1 MRAKDL
7 GVFMSQTQANWQV
20 GQKVIHREF
29 GEGIITSTTNEEYI
43 EVFFQSYGAKS
54 VPLNSI
60 SKQES
65 NYKQALDGIS
75 STTDRIKEFFLSTEL
90 AELPLLDNAASL
102 TSAKV
107 DLLPHQIVLV
117 HKIANSSPRRFL
129 IADDVGL
136 GKTIET
142 ALLLREL
149 ASRGELNR
157 ALMIVPAGLVEN
169 WRRELNDV
177 FNLNFEVF
185 GADGDVT
192 DRKTN
197 AFAKHNRLIASIDT
211 LKRPKRVENILKAP
225 RWDLIVFDEA
235 HHLTAVERGA
245 NKVHKTDNYLLGESV
260 REHARD
266 LLLLS
271 ATPHQGE
278 HFRFLRLIHL
288 LDPTLF
294 SSVDD
299 MLTNKHRLNAVVLRR
314 TKADAC
320 DPDGETLFAR
330 RQVATKA
337 FHLSE
342 TEKIFY
348 ERLNNYLRE
357 GFALAQRSTG
367 EARAIGFVMSIFQ
380 KIAASSFAAVRRT
393 LQNRYIALAIYEAI
407 LAEEDK
413 NLKNYDN
420 ALAAARSMLKARD
433 NLPDTI
439 LSNAVIEKYIIDIKF
454 KHHKK
459 RAKAKEQEALIDDE
473 QVAGAIEGD
482 ISILATAAMPD
493 ERKMIDELL
502 AAFPISMESK
512 VKELNKLLNTLWR
525 ENENEK
531 VVVFATY
538 LGTVEML
545 KTAIETVFQG
555 KRVEIYKGG
564 DHSAKIAAEKRFKS
578 KDGPQVMICT
588 AAGREGINL
597 QYARILINFDLPWN
611 PMDIEQ
617 RIGRI
622 HRYGQ
627 KDTSQVYNFVSI
639 DTIEGNIYITLE
651 EKIHDIA
658 ATLGKVDEKGE
669 VAEDLRSQILGQL
682 GTQIS
687 YDQLY
692 KNALTDPE
700 LKRTQ
705 VELKVAIDNAKT
717 ARAVI
722 FELFQDLEGFDLSEY
737 KNISNASIDL
747 PKRLF
752 TAFKTGLSLFDG
764 NYRAIDEKTFEVN
777 YPALGIAKAP
787 ITFDRE
793 LANKDTKLSLLG
805 FDHRIVVHMINAL
818 ESRKTSARA
827 VAVRTK
833 DDPFMLAAWRIAFF
847 GEKGALHKKVIKIAF
862 SKTGHRLPEKEHLE
876 MLSGLPPISLPE
888 VNLGEWIPV
897 LEEIPKSLERDLK
910 YRCLLTEKTAYQ
922 AELIGI
928 MLGV

>member
-1 MRAKDL
+1 
-7 GVFMSQTQANWQV
+7 MSQIQV
-20 GQKVIHREF
+20 DWKIGQKINHKEF
-29 GEGIITSTTNEEYI
+29 GEGIVTSPPNEEYV
-43 EVFFQSYGAKS
+43 EVFFQSYGSKS
-54 VPLNSI
+54 VPIASI
-60 SKQES
+60 TKLES
-65 NYKQALDGIS
+65 NYQQAIDGVT
-75 STTDRIKEFFLSTEL
+75 STTDRIKEFFLASEL

-117 HKIANSSPRRFL
+117 HKVANASPRRFL
-129 IADDVGL
+129 VADDVGL

-169 WRRELNDV
+169 WRRELNEV

-185 GADGDVT
+185 GSEGDVT

-211 LKRPKRVENILKAP
+211 LKRPKRVENILKSP
-225 RWDLIVFDEA
+225 KWDLIVFDEA

-260 REHARD
+260 REHTRD

-288 LDPTLF
+288 LDPMLF
-294 SSVDD
+294 SSVED
-299 MLTNKHRLNAVVLRR
+299 MMANKHRLNSVVIRR

-320 DPDGETLFAR
+320 DPDGDTLFAR
-330 RQVATKA
+330 RQVTTKA

-357 GFALAQRSTG
+357 GFALAQRSSG
-367 EARAIGFVMSIFQ
+367 AARAIGFVMSIFQ
-380 KIAASSFAAVRRT
+380 KIAASSFAAVKRT
-393 LQNRYIALAIYEAI
+393 LQNRYIALAIYEAV

-413 NLKNYDN
+413 NLKNYET
-420 ALAAARSMLKARD
+420 ALAAAKEMLRIRD
-433 NLPDTI
+433 SLPDNSFT
-439 LSNAVIEKYIIDIKF
+439 NAIIDKYITDIRV

-459 RAKAKEQEALIDDE
+459 KAKAQSQEDEAYLDDE
-473 QVAGAIEGD
+473 QAAGSLEGN
-482 ISILATAAMPD
+482 ISVLATVAMPD
-493 ERKMIDELL
+493 ERRMINDLL
-502 AAFPISMESK
+502 SAFPVSMESK
-512 VKELNKLLNTLWR
+512 VKELNKLLSILWG

-531 VVVFATY
+531 VVIFATY

-545 KTAIETVFQG
+545 KKSIETVFAG

-564 DHSAKIAAEKRFKS
+564 DHSAKIAAEKRFKA
-578 KDGPQVMICT
+578 KDGPQVLICT

-597 QYARILINFDLPWN
+597 QYSRVLINFDLPWN
-611 PMDIEQ
+611 PMDVEQ

-627 KDTSQVYNFVSI
+627 KYTSQVYNFVSI
-639 DTIEGNIYITLE
+639 DTIEGNIYLTLE
-651 EKIHDIA
+651 QKIKEIA
-658 ATLGKVDEKGE
+658 ATLGKVDENGE

-682 GTQIS
+682 GTHVS
-687 YDQLY
+687 YDQIY
-692 KNALTDPE
+692 RDALSDPKLE
-700 LKRTQ
+700 RTK

-722 FELFQDLEGFDLSEY
+722 FELFQDLDSFDLSEY
-737 KNISNASIDL
+737 KNISNASGDL

-752 TAFKTGLSLFDG
+752 SAFQAGLSLFDG
-764 NYRAIDEKTFEVN
+764 SYSNLDNKTFEVS
-777 YPALGIAKAP
+777 YPKLGSNKTLV
-787 ITFDRE
+787 TFDRD
-793 LANKDTKLSLLG
+793 LANGDSKLTLLG
-805 FDHRIVVHMINAL
+805 FDHPIVANMINTI
-818 ESRKTSARA
+818 ESRKNLSRA
-827 VAVRTK
+827 VAVRAK
-833 DDPFMLAAWRIAFF
+833 DDAFLLVVWRISFF
-847 GEKGALHKKVIKIAF
+847 GEKGSLSKKIIKIAF
-862 SKTGHRLPEKEHLE
+862 SKSGHRLPEKEHLD
-876 MLSGLPPISLPE
+876 MLVGLPPVSLAN
-888 VNLGEWIPV
+888 VNLLEWSTV
-897 LEEIPKSLERDLK
+897 LDEIPKSLERDLK
-910 YRCLLTEKTAYQ
+910 YRGLLTEKTSYQ
-922 AELIGI
+922 PELIGI
-928 MLGV
+928 LVGV

>member
-1 MRAKDL
+1 
-7 GVFMSQTQANWQV
+7 MSQTQANWQV
-20 GQKVIHREF
+20 GQKVIHKEF
-29 GEGIITSTTNEEYI
+29 GEGIITHSSNDEYI
-43 EVFFQSYGAKS
+43 EVFFQSLGAKS
-54 VPLNSI
+54 VPIGSI
-60 SKQES
+60 SRLES
-65 NYKQALDGIS
+65 NYKQALSGVA
-75 STTDRIKEFFLSTEL
+75 STTDKIKEFFLASEL

-117 HKIANSSPRRFL
+117 HRVANASPRRFL
-129 IADDVGL
+129 VADDVGL

-185 GADGDVT
+185 GSDGDVT

-211 LKRPKRVENILKAP
+211 LKRPKRVENILKSP
-225 RWDLIVFDEA
+225 KWDLIVFDEA
-235 HHLTAVERGA
+235 HHLTATERGS

-260 REHARD
+260 REHTRD

-294 SSVDD
+294 ASVDD
-299 MLTNKHRLNAVVLRR
+299 MLANKHRLNSVVIRR

-357 GFALAQRSTG
+357 GFALAQRASGT
-367 EARAIGFVMSIFQ
+367 ARAIGFVMSIFQ
-380 KIAASSFAAVRRT
+380 KIAASSFAAVKRT
-393 LQNRYIALAIYEAI
+393 LQNRYIALAIYEAV

-413 NLKNYDN
+413 NLQNYDN
-420 ALAAARSMLKARD
+420 AIAAAKEMLKIRD
-433 NLPDTI
+433 QLPDNSLT
-439 LSNAVIEKYIIDIKF
+439 NAIIDKYISDIRL
-454 KHHKK
+454 KHLKK
-459 RAKAKEQEALIDDE
+459 KAKSSKDEDEAYLDDE
-473 QVAGAIEGD
+473 QYAGSLEGN

-493 ERKMIDELL
+493 ERKMIDDLL
-502 AAFPISMESK
+502 SAFPISMESK
-512 VKELNKLLNTLWR
+512 VKEMNKLLSTLWGA
-525 ENENEK
+525 NENEK
-531 VVVFATY
+531 IVIFATY

-545 KTAIETVFQG
+545 KKTIETVFTD

-564 DHSAKIAAEKRFKS
+564 DHSAKIAAEKRFKA
-578 KDGPQVMICT
+578 KDGPQVMVCT

-597 QYARILINFDLPWN
+597 QYSRVLINFDLPWN
-611 PMDIEQ
+611 PMDVEQ

-639 DTIEGNIYITLE
+639 DTIEGNIYIVLE
-651 EKIHDIA
+651 QKIKDIA
-658 ATLGKVDEKGE
+658 ATLGKVDENGE

-682 GTQIS
+682 GTHVS

-692 KNALTDPE
+692 RNALSDPKLE
-700 LKRTQ
+700 RTQ
-705 VELKVAIDNAKT
+705 VELRVAIDNAKT

-722 FELFQDLEGFDLSEY
+722 FELFQDLDGFDLSEY
-737 KNISNASIDL
+737 KSISNASSEL
-747 PKRLF
+747 PQRLF
-752 TAFKTGLSLFDG
+752 SAFQTGLSLFDG
-764 NYRAIDEKTFEVN
+764 SYSKIDEKLFEVS
-777 YPALGIAKAP
+777 YPKLNLNRAP
-787 ITFDRE
+787 ITFDRDF
-793 LANKDTKLSLLG
+793 ANSDTKLSLLG
-805 FDHRIVVHMINAL
+805 FDHPIVVDMIGAM

-827 VAVRTK
+827 VAVRAK
-833 DDPFMLAAWRIAFF
+833 DDPFLLVVWRIAFF
-847 GEKGALHKKVIKIAF
+847 GDKGSLARRIIKVAF

-876 MLSGLPPISLPE
+876 MLVGIPPISLND
-888 VNLGEWIPV
+888 VNISEWTSV
-897 LEEIPKSLERDLK
+897 LDEIPKSLERDLK
-910 YRCLLTEKTAYQ
+910 YRGLLTEKTSYQ
-922 AELIGI
+922 PELIGM

>member
-1 MRAKDL
+1 ML
-7 GVFMSQTQANWQV
+7 QTQASWQV
-20 GQKVIHREF
+20 GQKINHKEF
-29 GEGIITSTTNEEYI
+29 GDGVITASPNDEYV

-54 VPLNSI
+54 VPIFSVTKL
-60 SKQES
+60 ES
-65 NYKQALDGIS
+65 NYKQAIDGIT
-75 STTDRIKEFFLSTEL
+75 STTDKIKEFFLSGEL

-117 HKIANSSPRRFL
+117 HKVANASPRRFL
-129 IADDVGL
+129 VADDVGL

-157 ALMIVPAGLVEN
+157 ALMIVPAGLVDN
-169 WRRELNDV
+169 WRKELNEV

-185 GADGDVT
+185 GSDGDVT

-211 LKRPKRVENILKAP
+211 LKRPKRVENILKSP
-225 RWDLIVFDEA
+225 KWDLIVFDEA

-260 REHARD
+260 REHTRD

-299 MLTNKHRLNAVVLRR
+299 MLANKHRLNSVVIRR

-342 TEKIFY
+342 SEKIFY

-357 GFALAQRSTG
+357 GFALAQRSSG
-367 EARAIGFVMSIFQ
+367 NARAIGFVMTIFQ
-380 KIAASSFAAVRRT
+380 KISASSFAAVKRT
-393 LQNRYIALAIYEAI
+393 LQNRYIALAIFEAV

-413 NLKNYDN
+413 NFQNYET
-420 ALAAARSMLKARD
+420 ALTAAKDMLRIRD
-433 NLPDTI
+433 NLSDNGFT
-439 LSNAVIEKYIIDIKF
+439 NAIIDKYISDIRLKY
-454 KHHKK
+454 HKK
-459 RAKAKEQEALIDDE
+459 KAKAQLQDDEAYLDDE
-473 QVAGAIEGD
+473 QAAGSLEGN

-493 ERKMIDELL
+493 ERKMIDDLL
-502 AAFPISMESK
+502 SAFPVSMESK
-512 VKELNKLLNTLWR
+512 VKELNKLLSILWG
-525 ENENEK
+525 ENDNEK
-531 VVVFATY
+531 IVIFATY

-545 KTAIETVFQG
+545 KKSIETVFVG
-555 KRVEIYKGG
+555 KRVEVYKGG
-564 DHSAKIAAEKRFKS
+564 DHSAKIAAEKRFKA
-578 KDGPQVMICT
+578 KDGPQVMVCT

-597 QYARILINFDLPWN
+597 QYSRVLINFDLPWN
-611 PMDIEQ
+611 PMDVEQ

-639 DTIEGNIYITLE
+639 DTIEGNIYLVLE
-651 EKIHDIA
+651 QKIKEIA
-658 ATLGKVDEKGE
+658 STLGKVDENGE

-682 GTQIS
+682 GTNVS

-692 KNALTDPE
+692 RNALSDPKLE
-700 LKRTQ
+700 RTQ

-722 FELFQDLEGFDLSEY
+722 FELFQDLDGFDLSEY
-737 KNISNASIDL
+737 KNISNASADL

-752 TAFKTGLSLFDG
+752 SAFQSGLSLFDG
-764 NYRAIDEKTFEVN
+764 SYSKVDDNIFEVT
-777 YPALGIAKAP
+777 YPKINSNK
-787 ITFDRE
+787 IFVTFDRD
-793 LANKDTKLSLLG
+793 LANGDTKLSLLG
-805 FDHRIVVHMINAL
+805 FDHPIVMDMISSM
-818 ESRKTSARA
+818 ESRKNSARA
-827 VAVRTK
+827 VAVRAK
-833 DDPFMLAAWRIAFF
+833 DDQFMLVVWRIAFF
-847 GEKGALHKKVIKIAF
+847 GEKGSLAKRIIKIAF
-862 SKTGHRLPEKEHLE
+862 SKSGHRLPEKEHLE
-876 MLSGLPPISLPE
+876 MLSGFPPVSLADVNISE
-888 VNLGEWIPV
+888 WNLV
-897 LEEIPKSLERDLK
+897 LDEIPKSLERDLK
-910 YRCLLTEKTAYQ
+910 YRGLLTEKTSYQ
-922 AELIGI
+922 PELVGI
-928 MLGV
+928 LLGV

>member
-1 MRAKDL
+1 MILSKSL
-7 GVFMSQTQANWQV
+7 GDFMLQTLVDWKI
-20 GQKVIHREF
+20 GQKINHNEF
-29 GEGIITSTTNEEYI
+29 GEGVITSSPNEEYV
-43 EVFFQSYGAKS
+43 EVFFQLYGSKS
-54 VPLNSI
+54 VPLVSI
-60 SKQES
+60 AKLES
-65 NYKQALDGIS
+65 NYKQAIDGVT
-75 STTDRIKEFFLSTEL
+75 STTDRIKEFFLASEL

-117 HKIANSSPRRFL
+117 HKIANASPRRFL

-169 WRRELNDV
+169 WRRELNEV

-211 LKRPKRVENILKAP
+211 LKRPKRVENILKSP
-225 RWDLIVFDEA
+225 KWDLIVFDEA
-235 HHLTAVERGA
+235 HHLTAKEVGA
-245 NKVHKTDNYLLGESV
+245 NKVSKTDNYLLGESV
-260 REHARD
+260 REHTRD

-299 MLTNKHRLNAVVLRR
+299 MLANKHRLNSVIIRR

-337 FHLSE
+337 FHISE

-357 GFALAQRSTG
+357 GFALAQRSSG
-367 EARAIGFVMSIFQ
+367 AARAIGFVMSIFQ
-380 KIAASSFAAVRRT
+380 KIAASSFAAVKRT

-413 NLKNYDN
+413 NLVNYET
-420 ALAAARSMLKARD
+420 ALAAAKEMLRTRD
-433 NLPDTI
+433 NLSDNNLT
-439 LSNAVIEKYIIDIKF
+439 NAVIDKYISDIRL

-459 RAKAKEQEALIDDE
+459 KAKAQAQEDEAYLDDE
-473 QVAGAIEGD
+473 QYAGGLEGS

-493 ERKMIDELL
+493 ERKMIEDLL
-502 AAFPISMESK
+502 STFPVSMESK
-512 VKELNKLLNTLWR
+512 VKELNKLLTILW
-525 ENENEK
+525 NENEK
-531 VVVFATY
+531 EKVVIFATY

-545 KTAIETVFQG
+545 KKSIETVFTG

-564 DHSAKIAAEKRFKS
+564 DHGAKIAAEKRFKA
-578 KDGPQVMICT
+578 KDGPQVLVCT

-597 QYARILINFDLPWN
+597 QYSRILVNFDLPWN
-611 PMDIEQ
+611 PMDVEQ

-639 DTIEGNIYITLE
+639 DTIEGSIYLTLE
-651 EKIHDIA
+651 EKIRDIA
-658 ATLGKVDEKGE
+658 ATLGKVDENGE

-682 GTQIS
+682 STHVS

-692 KNALTDPE
+692 RNALSDPKLERTQIE
-700 LKRTQ
+700 LKIA
-705 VELKVAIDNAKT
+705 LDNAKT

-722 FELFQDLEGFDLSEY
+722 FELFQDLDGFDLSEY
-737 KNISNASIDL
+737 KNISNASVDL

-752 TAFKTGLSLFDG
+752 SAFQAGLSLFDG
-764 NYRAIDEKTFEVN
+764 SYTSIDEKVFRSH
-777 YPALGIAKAP
+777 LSKA
-787 ITFDRE
+787 
-793 LANKDTKLSLLG
+793 
-805 FDHRIVVHMINAL
+805 
-818 ESRKTSARA
+818 
-827 VAVRTK
+827 
-833 DDPFMLAAWRIAFF
+833 
-847 GEKGALHKKVIKIAF
+847 
-862 SKTGHRLPEKEHLE
+862 
-876 MLSGLPPISLPE
+876 
-888 VNLGEWIPV
+888 
-897 LEEIPKSLERDLK
+897 
-910 YRCLLTEKTAYQ
+910 
-922 AELIGI
+922 
-928 MLGV
+928 